1 MPMPYRACQSENKIF
16 ILNGGNSNSGSRVKQ
31 VSFDGFSKFIDQR
44 LVDDSEEA
52 LYHALSTARVTK
64 SPYEIE
70 VMRYC
75 NTNNKKL
82 GNIKSCSRF
91 FTTFMYNTNIIIL
104 YFFYQYCIFSLC
116 VLFPFPFSLSLSLS
130 FSLSLSLS
138 FSRLDI
144 ALG

>member
-75 NTNNKKL
+75 
-82 GNIKSCSRF
+82 I
-91 FTTFMYNTNIIIL
+91 Y
-104 YFFYQYCIFSLC
+104 
-116 VLFPFPFSLSLSLS
+116 SLSLSL
-130 FSLSLSLS
+130 FLS